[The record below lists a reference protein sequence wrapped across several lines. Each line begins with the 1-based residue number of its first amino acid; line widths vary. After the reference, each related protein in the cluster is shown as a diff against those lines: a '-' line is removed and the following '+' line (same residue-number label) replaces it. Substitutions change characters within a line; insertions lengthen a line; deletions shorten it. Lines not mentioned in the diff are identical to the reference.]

1 MLFRSVGILGGCLVA
16 ASVVAPSIGHAQADP
31 KVAKSMEALKSMTAK
46 LGAPKLE
53 VSETVG
59 EAPALYFGSTKIL
72 ISSMR
77 WAKKTVKE

>member
-1 MLFRSVGILGGCLVA
+1 MYRKNPFFVGILGGCLVA

-31 KVAKSMEALKSMTAK
+31 KVAKSMEALMTAK

-59 EAPALYFGSTKIL
+59 EAPAN
-72 ISSMR
+72 
-77 WAKKTVKE
+77 